1 MSTVIDRFAGRD
13 PADVL
18 ADEFYAAMCA
28 QPPHVALA
36 DKLKRAASAKR
47 SALLAHA
54 DDATRAAALAWMMA
68 PAATRERD
76 RRLEW
81 LRADLATRLPPIK
94 RYYSQNLA
102 LFIRD
107 WGMTHD
113 PRLKHKVIPFELFP
127 RQVEMIEAM
136 IESYR
141 KAEPLSIPKA
151 RDSGASWCAMALL
164 VSLALFED
172 GFTAIVGSQLEIKID
187 RSGITGTLFHK
198 IRMFLEYLPVEFRG
212 NWTLANGSADMRVW
226 FPNGSTIQGEAGEA
240 IGRGGRASVVCL
252 DEYAHLEHP
261 DIIDQALM
269 ATSECKW
276 YISSVNGTNN
286 PFAERVREGKTKVF
300 YYRWADDPRKTEAW
314 AKEKIKADGQRKFDQ
329 EYGCQ
334 FNAGNVDQ
342 MFPQAHLDV
351 LIDAHVKLNVQ
362 PNGRRFGGFDP
373 GGGGDPSA
381 FCITE
386 GPVITHIESWTSTP
400 NLKKECRHA
409 FAICD
414 RFGIDEFNADCCG
427 IGNGLESICDE
438 LNAERDEKGLPRIT
452 VYPFKAS
459 ETPLYP
465 DDPCVPGSSIIAKDW
480 YPNRKSQAY
489 DSIRYRAGVTYRML
503 QDEAADPEYVISISA
518 TIPVEA
524 RNKLL
529 LELQQITCK
538 ETPGGKLAINK
549 YGEDNASPNMA
560 DALALAAAP
569 RTWVMNISES
579 LIASLGPEGGSNP
592 YGDGGGGGTMFPRGF

>member
-1 MSTVIDRFAGRD
+1 
-13 PADVL
+13 
-18 ADEFYAAMCA
+18 
-28 QPPHVALA
+28 
-36 DKLKRAASAKR
+36 
-47 SALLAHA
+47 
-54 DDATRAAALAWMMA
+54 
-68 PAATRERD
+68 
-76 RRLEW
+76 
-81 LRADLATRLPPIK
+81 
-94 RYYSQNLA
+94 
-102 LFIRD
+102 
-107 WGMTHD
+107 
-113 PRLKHKVIPFELFP
+113 VIPFELFP

-136 IESYR
+136 IASYR
-141 KAEPLSIPKA
+141 NAEPLSIPKA

-164 VSLALFED
+164 VSLAIFED

-187 RSGITGTLFHK
+187 QSGTTGPLFHK

-212 NWTLANGSADMRVW
+212 NWTLATGSANMRVW

-261 DIIDQALM
+261 DIIDAALM

-276 YISSVNGTNN
+276 YISSVNGTAN
-286 PFAERVREGKTKVF
+286 PFAQRVREGKTKVF
-300 YYRWADDPRKTEAW
+300 YYRWQDDPRKTEAW

-329 EYGCQ
+329 EYGCA

-351 LIDAHVKLNVQ
+351 LVGAHAKLNVQ

-414 RFGIDEFNADCCG
+414 RYGIDEFNADCCG

-438 LNAERDEKGLPRIT
+438 LNEDRVQKGLPPIT
-452 VYPFKAS
+452 VHPFKAS
-459 ETPLYP
+459 ETPLNP
-465 DDPCVPGSSIIAKDW
+465 DQSCVPGSSIKAKDW

-503 QDEAADPEYVISISA
+503 QGEEGEDPEYVISISA
-518 TIPVEA
+518 DIPVED

-569 RTWVMNISES
+569 RIPPLNIHDNIISELES
-579 LIASLGPEGGSNP
+579 EGGPHDP
-592 YGDGGGGGTMFPRGF
+592 YGYDRHYPF

>member
-1 MSTVIDRFAGRD
+1 MSAVLDKFTGRD

-18 ADEFYAAMCA
+18 AEDFYAAMCA

-36 DKLKRAASAKR
+36 GKLTRATSAKR
-47 SALLAHA
+47 KALLAQA
-54 DDATRAAALAWMMA
+54 DDATRAAAMAWLSA
-68 PAATRERD
+68 PLATRERD
-76 RRLEW
+76 RRMEW

-94 RYYSQNLA
+94 RYYSQHLA
-102 LFIRD
+102 SFIRD
-107 WGMTHD
+107 LGMTHD
-113 PRLKHKVIPFELFP
+113 PRLADKVIPFDLFP
-127 RQVEMIEAM
+127 RQIEMIEAM
-136 IESYR
+136 IDSYR
-141 KAEPLSIPKA
+141 NTEPLSIPKA

-187 RSGITGTLFHK
+187 QSGTTGTLFHK

-212 NWTLANGSADMRVW
+212 NWALSTGSANMRVW
-226 FPNGSTIQGEAGEA
+226 FPNGSSIQGEAGEA

-261 DIIDQALM
+261 DTIDQALM
-269 ATSECKW
+269 ATSETKW
-276 YISSVNGTNN
+276 YISSVNGTSN

-300 YYRWADDPRKTEAW
+300 YYRWTDDPRKTEAW
-314 AKEKIKADGQRKFDQ
+314 AKKKIAADGQRKFDQ
-329 EYGCQ
+329 EYGCA
-334 FNAGNVDQ
+334 FNVGSIDQ
-342 MFPQAHLDV
+342 MFQQAHLDA
-351 LIDAHVKLNVQ
+351 LIDAHVTLEVQ

-386 GPVITHIESWTSTP
+386 GPVITHIESWPSTP

-414 RFGIDEFNADCCG
+414 RFGITEFNADCCG
-427 IGNGLESICDE
+427 IGNGLESITAE
-438 LNAERDEKGLPRIT
+438 LNEDREEKGLHKIT
-452 VYPFKAS
+452 VHPFKAS
-459 ETPLYP
+459 ETPLNP
-465 DDPCVPGSSIIAKDW
+465 NSPCVPGSSAKAKDW
-480 YPNRKSQAY
+480 YPNKKSQAY
-489 DSIRYRAGVTYRML
+489 DSIRYRARLTYQMI
-503 QDEAADPEYVISISA
+503 QGETGDPEYLISISSE
-518 TIPVEA
+518 IPVEA

-538 ETPGGKLAINK
+538 ETSGGKLAINK
-549 YGEDNASPNMA
+549 YGDDNSSPNMA

-569 RTWVMNISES
+569 RIPALMISDEV
-579 LIASLGPEGGSNP
+579 LELFAADTPPDP
-592 YGDGGGGGTMFPRGF
+592 YATMYPRGY